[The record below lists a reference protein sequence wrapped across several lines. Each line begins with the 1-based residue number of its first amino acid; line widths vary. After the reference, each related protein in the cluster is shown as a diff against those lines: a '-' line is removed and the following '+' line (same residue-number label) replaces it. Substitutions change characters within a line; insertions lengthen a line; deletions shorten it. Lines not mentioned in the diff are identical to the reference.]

1 MIISRKL
8 IRNICS
14 DNNNNNV
21 ANINIYEVI
30 YIYYI
35 CLKRSS
41 YLFYMF
47 KDHWFYIHY

>member
-1 MIISRKL
+1 MIIISRKL

-30 YIYYI
+30 YILYI
-35 CLKRSS
+35 
-41 YLFYMF
+41 F
-47 KDHWFYIHY
+47 KKIIIFILHV

>member
-1 MIISRKL
+1 MIIISRKL

-30 YIYYI
+30 YI
-35 CLKRSS
+35 L
-41 YLFYMF
+41 YMF
-47 KDHWFYIHY
+47 KKIIIFILYV

>member
-30 YIYYI
+30 YI
-35 CLKRSS
+35 L
-41 YLFYMF
+41 YMF
-47 KDHWFYIHY
+47 KKIIIFILHV

>member
-1 MIISRKL
+1 MIIISRKL

-30 YIYYI
+30 YI
-35 CLKRSS
+35 L
-41 YLFYMF
+41 YMF
-47 KDHWFYIHY
+47 KKIIIFILHV